1 MASWNR
7 YVWTPE
13 QDAAIRR
20 VYEAG
25 ERGGNKRL
33 AARWNVAARLVSA
46 RAAAL
51 GLPSLICG
59 GNRGAPVRWQEPEIA
74 LVRAHLGE
82 PLAQIRARLYAKGHS
97 RSLASI
103 KELLK
108 RFRDRGEW
116 PRRPAQIENNDS
128 LTVADLSAGLGVG
141 EHVVDRWIKA
151 GYLRAYT
158 VGGDGLRAARWADL
172 RRFLRDFAGH
182 WDHRK
187 ADHWFLIEALTYEAP
202 APSRKK
208 AA

>member
-51 GLPSLICG
+51 GLPSLICVG
-59 GNRGAPVRWQEPEIA
+59 TRVAPVRWQEPELA
-74 LVRAHLGE
+74 LVHAHLGE
-82 PLAQIRARLYAKGHS
+82 PIAKIRARLYAKGHS

-103 KELLK
+103 KELL
-108 RFRDRGEW
+108 RRSRERGEW

-158 VGGDGLRAARWADL
+158 VGGDGLRAVRWADL